1 MWEDNK
7 PWTVSTNDGE
17 KTFDQ
22 VRNHETLKKIAT
34 EQVRGIS
41 VDSCCNSCTFP
52 GGGNNASTRQTPDG
66 KTEEFS
72 QPFPEGETQECGRM
86 RSEQGK
92 CEGVRLTV
100 EKMLHDEK
108 KCNPMHCR
116 VCMPRGGAKIK
127 PGQTIAFRGN
137 VTATHPQLGS
147 IPQPQ
152 RFIGRYLC
160 RDAIGVCFELI
171 DVEKG
176 ATGRRMWL
184 TDSGFFCEDLGQGD
198 LDQIVKGVRTLPSGL
213 VIPGPGGAGGL

>member
-1 MWEDNK
+1 MWENNE

-22 VRNHETLKKIAT
+22 VRKHETMKKVAT

-52 GGGNNASTRQTPDG
+52 GGGNNISTRPLPNG
-66 KTEEFS
+66 SAEEFM
-72 QPFPEGETQECGRM
+72 QPFPEGETETCGRL

-92 CEGVRLTV
+92 CESVRLTV
-100 EKMLHDEK
+100 EKMLHDRKE
-108 KCNPMHCR
+108 CNPLYCK
-116 VCMPRGGAKIK
+116 VCAPRGGAKIR
-127 PGQTIAFRGN
+127 PGQVVAFRGN
-137 VTATHPQLGS
+137 VTADHPQLGS
-147 IPQPQ
+147 IPQPR

-176 ATGRRMWL
+176 GTGRRLWL
-184 TDSGFFCEDLGQGD
+184 TNSGFICEDLAEGD
-198 LDQIVKGVRTLPSGL
+198 LEQIKKGVRTLPSGI
-213 VIPGPGGAGGL
+213 VIPEPGTTGGL